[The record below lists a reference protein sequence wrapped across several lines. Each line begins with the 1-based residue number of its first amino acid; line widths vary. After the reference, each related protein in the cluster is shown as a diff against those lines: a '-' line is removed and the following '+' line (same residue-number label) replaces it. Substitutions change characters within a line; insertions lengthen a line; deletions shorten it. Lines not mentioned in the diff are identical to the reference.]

1 MEGLPRLNLE
11 VNKETVTLAL
21 RAPRLV
27 PLSTLAREG
36 HAIMPEFWAQ
46 IGDER
51 HFVTAVLERTV
62 VYVDGT
68 EKRLTRREN
77 CFVDPADIELR
88 EVTTSISWRSRGK
101 AVAAAANAQRAAAA
115 QVVEDDAEPEL
126 ESLDELEDDEDDE
139 GGDLD
144 EEPSD

>member
-1 MEGLPRLNLE
+1 M
-11 VNKETVTLAL
+11 AL

-46 IGDER
+46 INEQR

-62 VYVDGT
+62 VYVDQG
-68 EKRLTRREN
+68 EKKLIRRESVL
-77 CFVDPADIELR
+77 VDPADIELR

-101 AVAAAANAQRAAAA
+101 AVAAAANAKRTAAPAA
-115 QVVEDDAEPEL
+115 VEEAEEADDAEPEIEDL
-126 ESLDELEDDEDDE
+126 AVEGDDDEPEIEELE
-139 GGDLD
+139 GD
-144 EEPSD
+144 